1 MVENKHTIYFNMCHH
16 YRKIFNA
23 KPTIDTSPPK
33 ALQIKT
39 NSQWNISRNPSP
51 FRTKTPAQEKVKTF
65 QKEPYLTQDN
75 GTITCKY
82 YYQHHN
88 KKEESK
94 NDEKVFNAPNKP
106 FNPRILK
113 TSAQSKLRNLR
124 VYHPPRRKKV
134 EKSTESSPLPQN
146 EDDNDKK
153 DEIIRRPVFNVKSS
167 LKNSKRQQ
175 SLVVLNRNSYSEESS
190 EDSAYNEGEGVL
202 SGDSRGSTPQNLSNK
217 HQSAKLIMADNNQSK
232 IINTSINKVND
243 EVIYIQFLKDITNDI
258 LKKNIFTNKA
268 LKSVFQHHVQINK
281 YELEMEKMQKE
292 ITKLQERLG
301 VPKDD
306 KLDDENYGL
315 GKDSSISEPPKPA
328 SDSSRETSISVDH
341 TSEAIPQLE
350 EPIEDEDASKE
361 HEYSEDFSDFDNHS
375 VASEIS
381 NNHESSD
388 EHVSYNSEDN
398 DKISSVSDN
407 EEEIEENDRND
418 DESIAEEENI
428 ISRGEEDFESELESE
443 ISENS

>member
-1 MVENKHTIYFNMCHH
+1 MENKHTIYFNMCHH
-16 YRKIFNA
+16 YLKIFNA

-33 ALQIKT
+33 PLQIKI
-39 NSQWNISRNPSP
+39 NSQWNFGRNPSSP
-51 FRTKTPAQEKVKTF
+51 FRLKTPAQEKVKTF

-75 GTITCKY
+75 AGTITCKY

-94 NDEKVFNAPNKP
+94 HDDKAFNALNKP

-124 VYHPPRRKKV
+124 VYHPPRRKRIKA
-134 EKSTESSPLPQN
+134 TEPSSPLPQHN
-146 EDDNDKK
+146 EDDKTDKFISQPLFS
-153 DEIIRRPVFNVKSS
+153 DKSS

-175 SLVVLNRNSYSEESS
+175 SLAFMDHNSYSEESS

-217 HQSAKLIMADNNQSK
+217 HLPAKLIMADNIQSK
-232 IINTSINKVND
+232 IINTSINKVKN
-243 EVIYIQFLKDITNDI
+243 EVFYIQFLKDITNDI

-268 LKSVFQHHVQINK
+268 LKSVFQHHVRINK

-315 GKDSSISEPPKPA
+315 CKDSSISESTKSA
-328 SDSSRETSISVDH
+328 GDCFHDSSQQENPISVDH
-341 TSEAIPQLE
+341 TSEAIPKIK
-350 EPIEDEDASKE
+350 EPIEDADTSKE
-361 HEYSEDFSDFDNHS
+361 HEYSDDFSDFDNHS

-381 NNHESSD
+381 NRESSD
-388 EHVSYNSEDN
+388 EHISYNTEDN
-398 DKISSVSDN
+398 DRISSVSDN
-407 EEEIEENDRND
+407 EEIEENDS
-418 DESIAEEENI
+418 SIAEEENI
-428 ISRGEEDFESELESE
+428 SRGEDSE
-443 ISENS
+443 IESRSEMSGNS